1 MNIIRGTNTN
11 PQLSFELIEILNSL
25 NIAGTLYLGFPIISI
40 DDDTNNCDAML
51 ISDEKGII
59 IFDFNNKNNN
69 GEELE
74 NIYDKLYLALKSK
87 LTQHIE
93 LTVKE
98 GRERKLDIPIEI
110 MMFGYNSINQEEYP
124 NIIVAT
130 KENLKDN
137 YEQLGTLKPQYIR
150 PLKAAIDSVKTI
162 KPRKK
167 RNEVTKEGS
176 KGSILK
182 NIEKEIAN
190 LDKWQQKAA
199 IETPDAPQRIRGLA
213 GSGKTVVLARKIA
226 YLHGQNPDWNI
237 VITYNTRSLYQ
248 QLKELIR
255 RFYYDQCLDEP
266 NWEKIQILPAWG
278 GQSEG
283 LYSIVANYYNFVPM
297 NFSDAKVKYGYMSAF
312 KGVCDDFLQKIKEN
326 NLIKEPLFDVV
337 LVDEAQDLPQSF
349 FEIIYIITKAPKRII
364 WAYDE
369 LQNLGGYAMTSPEE
383 LFGKNPETNLPNVS
397 LSNNPNEP
405 KQDIILPVCYRNTKW
420 ALTVAH
426 ALGFGAYREKGLVQL
441 FKDAELWNDI
451 GYQLLEGNFDIENS
465 LIKLKRKDECTPSFF
480 NNYISSED
488 AIKCKTF
495 ETKALQYDWLIKDIK
510 SNLETEEIEEDDI
523 LIILPEAL
531 TGREEASIL
540 ITKLM
545 QNGLKAH
552 IVGITSNKET
562 VFIEKSIAISGIH
575 RAKGNE
581 APLIYILNSQYCY
594 DGLELSRKRNIL
606 FTAITRSRA
615 WVNILGYNDNETLDN
630 MTKLQEEFKKIVE
643 HDYQI
648 QFTLPSDEELEN
660 LRQIHRDRSKDSINR
675 LEKAKIYKKYLSE
688 LPEDEKKLMNLE
700 DLL

>member
-11 PQLSFELIEILNSL
+11 PQLSSELIEILNSL

-137 YEQLGTLKPQYIR
+137 YEQLGDLKPQYVR

-190 LDKWQQKAA
+190 LDKWQQEAA

-326 NLIKEPLFDVV
+326 KLIKEPLFDVV

-349 FEIIYIITKAPKRII
+349 FEIIYIMTKAPKRII

-369 LQNLGGYAMTSPEE
+369 LQNLGGYAMTPPEE
-383 LFGKNPETNLPNVS
+383 LFGKNPETNRPNVS

-451 GYQLLEGNFDIENS
+451 GYQLLEGDFDIENS
-465 LIKLKRKDECTPSFF
+465 LIKLKRKDACTPSFF

-495 ETKALQYDWLIKDIK
+495 ETKAKQYDWLIKDIK

-630 MTKLQEEFKKIVE
+630 MTKLQEEFKKIIE

-688 LPEDEKKLMNLE
+688 LPEDEKKLINLE